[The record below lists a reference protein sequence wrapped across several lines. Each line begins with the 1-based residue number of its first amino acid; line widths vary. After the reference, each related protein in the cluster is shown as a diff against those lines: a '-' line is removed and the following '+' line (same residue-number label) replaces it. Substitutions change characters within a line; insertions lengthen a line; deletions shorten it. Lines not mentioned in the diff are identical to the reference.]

1 MVGSL
6 VLAVGGR
13 LQSLHAQASPQAAWV
28 SSGHA
33 GDSPR
38 AGTLRE
44 GEPGRACPFYGFTS
58 RYAASVPPVLWIR
71 NEPPSLT
78 DIHGEGVRRSLL
90 KAGVSTFADIF

>member
-1 MVGSL
+1 MAGSL

-13 LQSLHAQASPQAAWV
+13 PLSPRAQASPQAAWV
-28 SSGHA
+28 SSGRA
-33 GDSPR
+33 GGSPR

-71 NEPPSLT
+71 NELPSLT
-78 DIHGEGVRRSLL
+78 DVHGEG
-90 KAGVSTFADIF
+90 